1 MNITHHFYYL
11 VKTLFQIQSQLE
23 GQVKKESV
31 GISGI
36 FIVVRIMAGGFGSWL
51 PKLKAT
57 EVKWELRI

>member
-1 MNITHHFYYL
+1 M
-11 VKTLFQIQSQLE
+11 
-23 GQVKKESV
+23 KKEPV

-57 EVKWELRI
+57 EVKWELSI